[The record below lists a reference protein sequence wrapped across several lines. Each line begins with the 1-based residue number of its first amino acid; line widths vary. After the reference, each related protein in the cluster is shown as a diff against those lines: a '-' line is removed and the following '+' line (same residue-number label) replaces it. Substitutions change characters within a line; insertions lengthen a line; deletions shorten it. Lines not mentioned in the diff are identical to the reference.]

1 MGSQAG
7 KCYITT
13 HKIPYREFP
22 SRSQSTIN
30 KGSVTMQHISN
41 ELSIALVL
49 LRSILGV
56 VFFMHGAQKVLGW
69 FGGYGLKNTVG
80 YFKSTLHIPSPLG
93 YAAAIA
99 EFLGSIALL
108 FGLFTQAAALGILI
122 TMIVATLKVHAPSG
136 FFLNATNDPKRG
148 NGYEYSLT
156 LAVIALV
163 LVILG
168 GGSFSLDAVL

>member
-1 MGSQAG
+1 
-7 KCYITT
+7 
-13 HKIPYREFP
+13 
-22 SRSQSTIN
+22 
-30 KGSVTMQHISN
+30 MQLISN
-41 ELSIALVL
+41 ELAMALVL

-56 VFFMHGAQKVLGW
+56 VFFMHGVQKVLGW
-69 FGGYGLKNTVG
+69 FGGYGLKNTLA

-122 TMIVATLKVHAPSG
+122 TMIVATLKVHTPSG

-148 NGYEYSLT
+148 NGFEYTLT
-156 LAVIALV
+156 LAVIPLV

-168 GGSFSLDAVL
+168 GGKFSLDAVL

>member
-1 MGSQAG
+1 
-7 KCYITT
+7 
-13 HKIPYREFP
+13 
-22 SRSQSTIN
+22 
-30 KGSVTMQHISN
+30 MQHLSN

-80 YFKSTLHIPSPLG
+80 YFTGTLHIPAPLG

-99 EFLGSIALL
+99 EFFGSIALL

-122 TMIVATLKVHAPSG
+122 TMIVATLKVHVPSG

-163 LVILG
+163 LVMLG